1 MTKSPKNPALLPSGF
16 TDLLPPDAERE
27 AQAIGKLMNVFRSF
41 GYNRV
46 KPPLLEFED
55 SLFSGAG
62 ASMIQETFR
71 VMDPVSHRMM
81 GVRSDITPQIAR
93 IASSRLGGEKRP
105 LRVCYANDVLR
116 TRAGQQRTERQFTQV
131 GCEIIGEKNI
141 EADIE
146 SCVVAL
152 IALNDI
158 GVKNITI
165 DLAYPAIVNAALE
178 TLSDEAREKVIRALE
193 RRSIDGVKALAKSSA
208 KFLVGLMVAAGPA
221 KATLKKLDALKMPAS
236 AKARVK
242 ELKRI
247 ALGIEKAAAELGLK
261 NVSVTI
267 DPVETRGFKYYS
279 GTGFTVFSK
288 GVAGALGRGGR
299 YDITF
304 GGRKAESA
312 SGFTLYMDTVRKAL
326 PQDQKARVAKVDYTQ
341 SWKKIRDAQ
350 KKGAVVV
357 RGKK

>member
-1 MTKSPKNPALLPSGF
+1 MNKSSKNPALLPSGF

-27 AQAIGKLMNVFRSF
+27 AQAIGALMNIFASF
-41 GYNRV
+41 GYARV
-46 KPPLLEFED
+46 KPPLLEFEEG
-55 SLFSGAG
+55 LFAGAG
-62 ASMIQETFR
+62 ASMVQETFR

-93 IASSRLGGEKRP
+93 IASSRLGNEQRP

-141 EADIE
+141 EAEIE

-152 IALNDI
+152 IALKDV

-165 DLAYPAIVNAALE
+165 DLAYPALVNAVLE
-178 TLSDEAREKVIRALE
+178 KMPEESREKTLRALE
-193 RRSIDGVKALAKSSA
+193 RRSVDGIKKSA
-208 KFLVGLMVAAGPA
+208 GKNARFLVTLMNASGPA
-221 KATLKKLDALKMPAS
+221 EKALKKLDPKN
-236 AKARVK
+236 ARVK
-242 ELKRI
+242 ELKKVV
-247 ALGIEKAAAELGLK
+247 AGIMRAVKELGFE
-261 NVSVTI
+261 NVAVTV

-279 GTGFTVFSK
+279 GAGFTLFSK

-312 SGFTLYMDTVRKAL
+312 SGFTLYMDTLRKAL
-326 PQDQKARVAKVDYTQ
+326 REEKKKAVKKVSYTQ
-341 SWKKIRDAQ
+341 SWKKIRDEQ
-350 KKGAVVV
+350 KSGTVIV